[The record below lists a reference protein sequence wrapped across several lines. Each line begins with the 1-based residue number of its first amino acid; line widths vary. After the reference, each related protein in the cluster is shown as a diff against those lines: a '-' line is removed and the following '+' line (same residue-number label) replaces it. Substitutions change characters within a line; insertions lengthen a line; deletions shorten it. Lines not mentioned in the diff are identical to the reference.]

1 MRAVHDRYPDT
12 IICQRGDQGRGDFT
26 NLHTDSLP
34 TYDGQFIG
42 MEDNSCVLGIS
53 MGVVAYF
60 WTREIIFGKNR
71 SLKRE
76 WNPAVELPPRSV
88 WIWYMLDDRKV
99 KHGVWPKPGVSGMRD
114 VLVCRWIRGVREY
127 RLRYQHRTV
136 LTEHEE
142 AHMAEVRER
151 ARERLARSETPSQ
164 STCEM
169 NRRKRKERAGAC
181 RE

>member
-53 MGVVAYF
+53 MGAIAYF

-114 VLVCRWIRGVREY
+114 VLVCRWIS
-127 RLRYQHRTV
+127 TIFPK
-136 LTEHEE
+136 
-142 AHMAEVRER
+142 
-151 ARERLARSETPSQ
+151 LATFRFILPPRPS
-164 STCEM
+164 
-169 NRRKRKERAGAC
+169 RRPIHIRP
-181 RE
+181 

>member
-1 MRAVHDRYPDT
+1 MSSGGELDMMA
-12 IICQRGDQGRGDFT
+12 G
-26 NLHTDSLP
+26 
-34 TYDGQFIG
+34 
-42 MEDNSCVLGIS
+42 
-53 MGVVAYF
+53 MGVSKGV
-60 WTREIIFGKNR
+60 WQQQGLDGREHDR

-114 VLVCRWIRGVREY
+114 VLVCRWIRGGREY
-127 RLRYQHRTV
+127 RLRYPHRTV

-169 NRRKRKERAGAC
+169 NRRKRKERAGAY